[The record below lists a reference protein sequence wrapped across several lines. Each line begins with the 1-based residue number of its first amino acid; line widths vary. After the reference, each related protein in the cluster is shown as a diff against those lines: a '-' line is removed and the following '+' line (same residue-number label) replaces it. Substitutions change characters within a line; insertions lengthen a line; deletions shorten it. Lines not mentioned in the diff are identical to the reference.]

1 LNDIKHGARPS
12 GRTQRAILGTM
23 KAESAYDGPKP
34 LCNEVCERIRALGPA
49 RVAREFQVGRRTIYD
64 MLNGAIPR
72 VRTLKRVM
80 SVIKSGPAVPEEEA
94 A

>member
-1 LNDIKHGARPS
+1 MVLGRAIRRS
-12 GRTQRAILGTM
+12 GRLGTM
-23 KAESAYDGPKP
+23 KAESVDDGPEP

-49 RVAREFQVGRRTIYD
+49 RVARESKVGRRTIYD

-80 SVIKSGPAVPEEEA
+80 AVIEGCNS
-94 A
+94 